1 MKKKKILV
9 LAHYF
14 YPEVA
19 STGQILTELCEKLQ
33 KKFDVT
39 TICTVPCYTGKI
51 DEKYKVKNVYHEKY
65 QNINIIRVKVSE
77 FDKSN
82 KISRIK
88 NILDY
93 FFRARKEIRKLKK
106 ENYDLVYTISQPPV
120 LGGMLGCYAKKKL
133 KSKLIYNIQ
142 DFNPEQTMAV
152 KYSKSKLLLKL
163 LISIDKNICKKSDLI
178 ITVGRDMQ
186 QTLEKRFENKVV
198 PNNVVI
204 NNWIDEKEIYP
215 VSKDN
220 KKIQEFKNKYGI
232 NNKFVIMYSG
242 NIGLYY
248 DLENIVKIMGKFTS
262 DDVAYTFIGAGAV
275 KEKLENYV
283 KENNLKNFYF
293 IPYQPKSELIYSLN
307 SADIHLVTNAKGIK
321 GVSVPSKIYGVMA
334 TNIPMLGILEEGSEA
349 YKIIKDSNC
358 GIIAETGNYEEIE
371 KEIKNIVNK
380 KYDYIS
386 KYNNGRAYLENHF
399 TKDKSIDKYIE
410 EIEKLVK

>member
-1 MKKKKILV
+1 M
-9 LAHYF
+9 
-14 YPEVA
+14 
-19 STGQILTELCEKLQ
+19 
-33 KKFDVT
+33 
-39 TICTVPCYTGKI
+39 
-51 DEKYKVKNVYHEKY
+51 
-65 QNINIIRVKVSE
+65 
-77 FDKSN
+77 
-82 KISRIK
+82 
-88 NILDY
+88 
-93 FFRARKEIRKLKK
+93 
-106 ENYDLVYTISQPPV
+106 
-120 LGGMLGCYAKKKL
+120 
-133 KSKLIYNIQ
+133 
-142 DFNPEQTMAV
+142 
-152 KYSKSKLLLKL
+152 
-163 LISIDKNICKKSDLI
+163 SIDKNSCKKSDLI